1 MTDLGGLAKFGV
13 LVVFAGFILDWLSI
27 SFGWKKFRPYAKT
40 LALVIL
46 ILWTALLFDFSPD
59 RLGGLLLLAL
69 GFGLL
74 GDILLL
80 FPRRCFKWGL
90 GAFLLGHITYL
101 VLFYELFQIGRV
113 EGLIAPIPAW
123 VWVGIGAVIAIALT
137 IFNRVIIRKMR
148 EPRPWWFFQVALYF
162 YAICLTAVMVSGWLT
177 AGLYTGEGIWIWA
190 LALGGTSFFI
200 SDFNL
205 AYDRFVKPFKPAH
218 ILIMVSYHLAQFFL
232 AVGFFM
238 LLSNI

>member
-1 MTDLGGLAKFGV
+1 MIV
-13 LVVFAGFILDWLSI
+13 IAGFLSDWLSVLL
-27 SFGWKKFRPYAKT
+27 GWKKFRPYAKT

-46 ILWTALLFDFSPD
+46 ILWTTLLFEFNPG
-59 RLGGLLLLAL
+59 RLGVFLLLAL

-74 GDILLL
+74 GDLLLL
-80 FPRRCFKWGL
+80 FPNRCFKWGL

-101 VLFYELFQIGRV
+101 FLFYQLFQLGRA
-113 EGLIAPIPAW
+113 EGLIAPISPW
-123 VWVGIGAVIAIALT
+123 VWAVVAIVILAALT

-148 EPRPWWFFQVALYF
+148 EPRPRWLFQVALYV
-162 YAICLTAVMVSGWLT
+162 YAVCLSAVMVSGWLT
-177 AGLYTGEGIWIWA
+177 AGLFTGGGIWIWA
-190 LALGGTSFFI
+190 LALGGTFFFI

-232 AVGFFM
+232 TVGFYTLISRF
-238 LLSNI
+238 